1 VGCKDSGFS
10 RIAQAVPRLYT
21 DVYACVHSLEGALC
35 MGELVGLGWVLVRD
49 APTDN
54 QMPSVVTSSVSLQ
67 NASSMTRRKS
77 STAQQDPAC
86 KRLLA
91 KLATKGVDVQ
101 NDDTWVRLS
110 MFLQIVGKPDNHAG
124 RFVDPRLDFGKN
136 KKCWKAESGKHP
148 QVKKD
153 WMKLK
158 GHRGGGTGDGVHH
171 VRLSFLKNIY
181 LRKLVP
187 HC

>member
-1 VGCKDSGFS
+1 
-10 RIAQAVPRLYT
+10 
-21 DVYACVHSLEGALC
+21 
-35 MGELVGLGWVLVRD
+35 
-49 APTDN
+49 
-54 QMPSVVTSSVSLQ
+54 
-67 NASSMTRRKS
+67 MTRRKS

-136 KKCWKAESGKHP
+136 KTCWKAESGKHP

-158 GHRGGGTGDGVHH
+158 GHCGGGTGDGVHH